1 VEGLNPAILDR
12 LVLDAVEASLRE
24 TLQAA
29 LESGVTQP
37 EGAQRWLDAKWDLAC
52 PFRRCTRQQTSAC
65 DHRRTPRRLKRC

>member
-1 VEGLNPAILDR
+1 MNPAILDR

-37 EGAQRWLDAKWDLAC
+37 EGAQRWLDAK
-52 PFRRCTRQQTSAC
+52 
-65 DHRRTPRRLKRC
+65 